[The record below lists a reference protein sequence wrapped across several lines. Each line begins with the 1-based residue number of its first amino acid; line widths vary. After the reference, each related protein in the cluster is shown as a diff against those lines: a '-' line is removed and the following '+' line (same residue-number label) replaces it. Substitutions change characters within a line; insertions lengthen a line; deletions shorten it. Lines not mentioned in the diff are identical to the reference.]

1 MSETED
7 KRMHIIWLSTVL
19 MIAVAVIVGFFVPQI
34 GFWGGVGVFLLGIGL
49 ISLFLMLFMGK
60 RESPIFPIC
69 LTAAGAIL
77 IINIVLPIFN
87 IGLPWF
93 ILVAIA
99 VAVLIIGAILFI
111 IFKKK

>member
-1 MSETED
+1 MGETED
-7 KRMHIIWLSTVL
+7 KRMKIIWLSVVL
-19 MIAVAVIVGFFVPQI
+19 MIAVSIIVGFFVPAV
-34 GFWGGVGVFLLGIGL
+34 GFWGGVGIFLLGIGL
-49 ISLFLMLFMGK
+49 ISLFLVMFMGK

-77 IINIVLPIFN
+77 IINIILPILS

-99 VAVLIIGAILFI
+99 VAVLVVGAILFI
-111 IFKKK
+111 VFKKK